1 MIRLRFALW
10 AALALVALFVVQVTI
25 AFVFRNDEA
34 RVIASLT
41 MLAWAYLAL
50 SIPFF
55 ITGLPGLMK
64 AVRTHFDPANR
75 VTPVIAEPK
84 KT

>member
-1 MIRLRFALW
+1 MDRVALE
-10 AALALVALFVVQVTI
+10 VLFVVQATI

-50 SIPFF
+50 SISFF
-55 ITGLPGLMK
+55 ITGLPSLIK
-64 AVRTHFDPANR
+64 AVRSHYDPSKLA
-75 VTPVIAEPK
+75 TPVIAELK
-84 KT
+84 NLKHNW